1 MSSVFTNLQGV
12 NVNDFTEK
20 KGNLTYLSWANA
32 WAELLKKYPAATF
45 KFHDPTVFPDDSMM
59 VYCTVEVEGI
69 KRRCHLPVLDH
80 KNNPIKSPNAF
91 QVNTA
96 MMRCLA
102 KAIGLHGLGLYIY
115 QGEDLPFESPY
126 QEALRMM
133 TGSSMDFH
141 EWSHGLSEHQAEE
154 SFSGAPQGEKT
165 KFKEEWRQKNK
176 EADQVIDD
184 TVAQALD
191 SIERENSWDFKGIV
205 SQLTKYEK
213 SCVWARFTDVQK
225 EKIASLMH
233 MEEKNG

>member
-32 WAELLKKYPAATF
+32 WSELLKKYPAATF
-45 KFHDPTVFPDDSMM
+45 KFHDPTVFPDETMM

-80 KNNPIKSPNAF
+80 KNNAIKGPNAF

-126 QEALRMM
+126 QEAVRMM
-133 TGSSMDFH
+133 QGSSMDFH
-141 EWSHGLSEHQAEE
+141 EWNHSLSEHQREE
-154 SFSGAPQGEKT
+154 AFGGAPQGEKT
-165 KFKEEWRQKNK
+165 KFKEEWRLKSK
-176 EADQVIDD
+176 EADDIIENS
-184 TVAQALD
+184 AAELLAAL
-191 SIERENSWDFKGIV
+191 EAENSWDFK
-205 SQLTKYEK
+205 SAASDLTKYEK
-213 SCVWARFTDVQK
+213 SCVWARFSDVQK

-233 MEEKNG
+233 LEEKDG

>member
-45 KFHDPTVFPDDSMM
+45 KFHEPTVFPDESMM
-59 VYCTVEVEGI
+59 VYCTVKVEGI

-80 KNNPIKSPNAF
+80 RNNPIKGPNAF

-126 QEALRMM
+126 QEALRMLNGDCM
-133 TGSSMDFH
+133 EFH
-141 EWSHGLSEHQAEE
+141 EWNNSLTEHQREE
-154 SFSGAPQGEKT
+154 AFSGAPHGEKT
-165 KFKEEWRQKNK
+165 KFKEQWRDHLQ
-176 EADQVIDD
+176 EAEDIIDNSAAD
-184 TVAQALD
+184 LLKALD
-191 SIERENSWDFKGIV
+191 EENTWDFK
-205 SQLTKYEK
+205 SAASDLTKYEK
-213 SCVWARFTDVQK
+213 SCVWARFTDTQK
-225 EKIASLMH
+225 TKIASLMH
-233 MEEKNG
+233 LEENYG

>member
-32 WAELLKKYPAATF
+32 WSELLKKYPAATF
-45 KFHDPTVFPDDSMM
+45 EFHDHTVFPDDSMM

-69 KRRCHLPVLDH
+69 RRRCHLPVLDH
-80 KNNPIKSPNAF
+80 KNNPIVNPNAF

-133 TGSSMDFH
+133 QGEPIDFH
-141 EWSHGLSEHQAEE
+141 EWNHALTEHQREE

-165 KFKEEWRQKNK
+165 KFKEAWRDKSK
-176 EADQVIDD
+176 EADDMIDD

-191 SIERENSWDFKGIV
+191 AIERENSWDFKGIV
-205 SQLTKYEK
+205 SELTKYEK
-213 SCVWARFTDVQK
+213 SCVWARFTDLQK
-225 EKIASLMH
+225 EKIGAMMH
-233 MEEKNG
+233 VEEKE